1 MAHAIDSIV
10 AIQPPFN
17 MIVLVV
23 LIVMTA
29 SLLGGF
35 AKQIRQWASHRH
47 ELDFKRELVERGL
60 SADEIV
66 KVIEA
71 SGTDD
76 MTPNWGEIM
85 SDSSA
90 GTRAAATAAVAPSAC

>member
-1 MAHAIDSIV
+1 MSAID
-10 AIQPPFN
+10 AIAGIPTPFN
-17 MIVLVV
+17 MIVLIA
-23 LIVMTA
+23 LIAMI
-29 SLLGGF
+29 GGLIGGA
-35 AKQIRQWASHRH
+35 AKQFRHWACHRQ
-47 ELDFKRELVERGL
+47 ELELKRELVERGL